1 MKKGIFALLTSPIL
15 WGGGACFGFYTLIRR
30 GMIRDEL
37 IVRYTSGH
45 PVEYVTVALFFIGMT
60 SLLFKFLRIAAG
72 RRRLRLGLIFPPVKP
87 QRESTAE
94 ADGYLETL
102 KKAVSVRGESLHIS
116 RLRRALRL
124 T

>member
-1 MKKGIFALLTSPIL
+1 MKKSILALITSPIL

-60 SLLFKFLRIAAG
+60 SLLFKFLRIAAD

-87 QRESTAE
+87 QRESTGE

-102 KKAVSVRGESLHIS
+102 KKAVSVRGVLLIIIYN
-116 RLRRALRL
+116 R
-124 T
+124 